1 MDRQIDVRD
10 PIDVRDLND
19 VSDPNDVRD
28 LNDAWGPNNV
38 REPMMSAI
46 SMIPDHFILPIKLD
60 SLNSFPPYLVNIHL
74 ALPFDF
80 FGEFGVVLLL
90 WSGCSLIK

>member
-1 MDRQIDVRD
+1 
-10 PIDVRDLND
+10 
-19 VSDPNDVRD
+19 
-28 LNDAWGPNNV
+28 
-38 REPMMSAI
+38 MMSAI

-80 FGEFGVVLLL
+80 FESLVLCCYCEVAGVSKTLPLL
-90 WSGCSLIK
+90 IN